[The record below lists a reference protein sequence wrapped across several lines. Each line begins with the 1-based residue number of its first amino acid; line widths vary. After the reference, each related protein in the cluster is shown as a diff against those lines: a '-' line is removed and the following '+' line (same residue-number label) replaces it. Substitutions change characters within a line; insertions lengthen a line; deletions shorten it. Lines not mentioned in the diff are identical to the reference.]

1 VAHTYQAQVYVTLRP
16 SVLDPAGTAVQS
28 GLAQMGFTGVDRLRI
43 GKYIEL
49 TITADDEAA
58 ASAQLDQMCDR
69 LLANTTIE
77 NYRFELTQLAEAA
90 TSSNTGA

>member
-1 VAHTYQAQVYVTLRP
+1 
-16 SVLDPAGTAVQS
+16 
-28 GLAQMGFTGVDRLRI
+28 MGFTGVDRLRI